1 MKKIENGHTSVKNP
15 SPCKFRRHWTK
26 SCQQQKKLVHTNLPP
41 EITNYD
47 TILFL
52 NQVFPINNSSSYL
65 SVNIIFTFL
74 SCEED

>member
-26 SCQQQKKLVHTNLPP
+26 SCQQQTKLVNRNLPP

-47 TILFL
+47 LILG
-52 NQVFPINNSSSYL
+52 VIGA
-65 SVNIIFTFL
+65 
-74 SCEED
+74 

>member
-1 MKKIENGHTSVKNP
+1 MVIPQLKIPHPANFGGTGQKAVNK
-15 SPCKFRRHWTK
+15 
-26 SCQQQKKLVHTNLPP
+26 KKLVHINLSP

-52 NQVFPINNSSSYL
+52 NQVFPINNSSFYL